1 VRLTTSAASILLGC
15 IACGAGADTEAE
27 GRVAFPD
34 ALPDPADQEVGCRE
48 VTSAALTFLLLTGW
62 VTADASAADVS
73 GAPGVLAVGV
83 AGSEEEEADFF
94 SGAAVS
100 ASSDVLE
107 AVWAP
112 PVLTTT
118 PGSADRVAR

>member
-1 VRLTTSAASILLGC
+1 M
-15 IACGAGADTEAE
+15 
-27 GRVAFPD
+27 
-34 ALPDPADQEVGCRE
+34 
-48 VTSAALTFLLLTGW
+48 TSAALTFLLVTGW

-83 AGSEEEEADFF
+83 TGSEEEEAESF
-94 SGAAVS
+94 SGAALS

-107 AVWAP
+107 PVRAP

-118 PGSADRVAR
+118 PGSTDRAAR

>member
-1 VRLTTSAASILLGC
+1 MSFR
-15 IACGAGADTEAE
+15 
-27 GRVAFPD
+27 D
-34 ALPDPADQEVGCRE
+34 ALPDPADQEVASRE
-48 VTSAALTFLLLTGW
+48 VTSAALTFLLVTGR

-83 AGSEEEEADFF
+83 TRSEEEEAESF

-107 AVWAP
+107 PVRAP
-112 PVLTTT
+112 PVRTTT
-118 PGSADRVAR
+118 PRSADRVAR